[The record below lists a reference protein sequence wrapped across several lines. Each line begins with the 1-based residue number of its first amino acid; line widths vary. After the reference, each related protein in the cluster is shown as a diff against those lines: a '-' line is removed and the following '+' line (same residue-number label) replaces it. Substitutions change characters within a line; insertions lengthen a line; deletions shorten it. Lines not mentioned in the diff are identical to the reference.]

1 MVQRVSFYNELLFL
15 YMIFNVNTQNKASSK
30 LLPIG
35 IGAII
40 SVFLIVFGYFFWFD
54 GSLIGSRAAD
64 MAPRDTTVSEITENS
79 AKVVWATGQETQGV
93 IEYGTSPTS
102 LNFFAPESEKT
113 QSHEADL
120 TLLSPSTTYYFQI
133 RITDQKYDNS
143 GVPWT
148 FTTKSPNSSDNT
160 SASPTPRGSANFTTS
175 PTCNETDCE
184 KIKEKFFSGCDT
196 QDYIKC
202 IKAKDAN

>member
-1 MVQRVSFYNELLFL
+1 
-15 YMIFNVNTQNKASSK
+15 MIFNVNTEKKASSK
-30 LLPIG
+30 LLPVG
-35 IGAII
+35 IGALI
-40 SVFLIVFGYFFWFD
+40 SLFLIIFGYFFMFN
-54 GSLIGSRAAD
+54 GVIGSRASD
-64 MAPRDTTVSEITENS
+64 SIPRDTVVTEITENS

-93 IEYGTSPTS
+93 IEYGTTPTS

-113 QSHEADL
+113 MSHSLDL

-133 RITDQKYDNS
+133 RIADKKYDNS

-148 FTTKSPNSSDNT
+148 FTTKSGSTADDTGTTPAT
-160 SASPTPRGSANFTTS
+160 GESASFSTS
-175 PTCNETDCE
+175 PTCNESDCE

-202 IKAKDAN
+202 IKSKEAAN

>member
-1 MVQRVSFYNELLFL
+1 
-15 YMIFNVNTQNKASSK
+15 MIFNVNSQQKASSK
-30 LLPIG
+30 LLPIA
-35 IGAII
+35 IGGVI
-40 SVFLIVFGYFFWFD
+40 SLVLVVFGYFFMFN
-54 GSLIGSRAAD
+54 GVIGSRASD
-64 MAPRDTTVSEITENS
+64 SIPRDTVVSEISENS

-113 QSHEADL
+113 LSHELDL

-133 RITDQKYDNS
+133 RIADKQYDNS

-148 FTTKSPNSSDNT
+148 FTTKSPNSATET
-160 SASPTPRGSANFTTS
+160 SVSPTPGSSAHFTTS

-184 KIKEKFFSGCDT
+184 KIKEKFFTGCDT

-202 IKAKDAN
+202 IKAKDAAQ